1 MAKDLVLSVA
11 KHFAMASPRT
21 DAYRY
26 QAVKTPSVIVVTTT
40 VEISGPVE
48 VLAPLVVPFR
58 EYIIFLVV

>member
-11 KHFAMASPRT
+11 KHFSMASPRT
-21 DAYRY
+21 DAY
-26 QAVKTPSVIVVTTT
+26 QAVTTPSVIVVTTT
-40 VEISGPVE
+40 VEV